1 MDVVTMVLG
10 LLAAVVATAFAARLL
25 PVRIPLPLLQIAVGA
40 GLHYGGFA
48 VAFDSHLF
56 LLLFIPPLLFLD
68 GWRIPKG
75 AFFRDWKAILAL
87 AIGLVVFTVAGIGL
101 FAHALIPAMP
111 LAVAFALA
119 AILSPTDPVAV
130 KAMTARAPLPPRLTH
145 ILEGEALLND
155 ATGLVCFTFAVQAA
169 VTGQFSLPTAALRF
183 VLVAGGGVL
192 VGGAV
197 AAAIGWL
204 NRLLLRRTGED
215 PATQI
220 LISLLIPFAAYLT
233 GEEVHV
239 SGILAA
245 AVAGMV
251 SHYTELSRSGTADT
265 RTQRAAVWNTIQAAL
280 NGVIFILLGEHLPAV
295 VRGLPDAVAGADLDH
310 TLHLLGG
317 AAALTVG
324 IAALRFAWV
333 WIWIHLT
340 ILRHAPAEQRAG
352 GSPLRLVLVAA
363 TAGVRGAVTLAGIL
377 TLPLVTSAGAPFPAR
392 EAAISLAMGVI
403 LLSLLVASFVL
414 PPLARGLEGL
424 PQAAG
429 HNAESAARVA
439 AARAALDRLRE
450 VTAEP
455 APDGAGGAREAA
467 AARLV
472 DRYQRRIESGG
483 EGEDA
488 QEAGREA
495 DAARQLRL
503 RALAAERDE
512 LYRLRRAGD
521 LDDDVHRRLV
531 RELDLLETSLLSSG

>member
-1 MDVVTMVLG
+1 MVLA
-10 LLAAVVATAFAARLL
+10 LLAAVVATALAARLL

-40 GLHYGGFA
+40 GLHYAGFR

-75 AFFRDWKAILAL
+75 AFLRDWKAILAL
-87 AIGLVVFTVAGIGL
+87 AIGLVVFTVLGVGL

-119 AILSPTDPVAV
+119 AIVSPTDPVAV
-130 KAMTARAPLPPRLTH
+130 TTMTAGAPLPPRLTH

-169 VTGQFSLPTAALRF
+169 VTGQFSLPSAAVRF
-183 VLVAGGGVL
+183 VVVAGGGVL
-192 VGGAV
+192 AGAAV
-197 AAAIGWL
+197 AAAIAWL
-204 NRLLLRRTGED
+204 NRLLVQRTGED

-233 GEEVHV
+233 GEQVHV

-251 SHYTELSRSGTADT
+251 AHYADLARSGTAAT
-265 RTQRAAVWNTIQAAL
+265 RTQRAAVWNTVQAAL
-280 NGVIFILLGEHLPAV
+280 SGVIFILLGEHLPPV

-310 TLHLLGG
+310 TLHLLGS
-317 AAALTVG
+317 AAALTLAIG
-324 IAALRFAWV
+324 ALRFAWV
-333 WIWIHLT
+333 WIWMQLT
-340 ILRHAPAEQRAG
+340 ILRQLPRDQRRGRA
-352 GSPLRLVLVAA
+352 PLRLMLVAA
-363 TAGVRGAVTLAGIL
+363 TAGVRGAMTLAGIL
-377 TLPLVTSAGAPFPAR
+377 TLPLVTAAGDPFPAR

-403 LLSLLVASFVL
+403 LLSLLSASLVL
-414 PPLARGLEGL
+414 PALARGLEGL
-424 PQAAG
+424 PDVPRG
-429 HNAESAARVA
+429 GTESGARVA
-439 AARAALDRLRE
+439 AARAALQQIRQA
-450 VTAEP
+450 TAVP
-455 APDGAGGAREAA
+455 AVDSAGAGARHAA
-467 AARLV
+467 AARVAEL
-472 DRYQRRIESGG
+472 YQRRIDSGG
-483 EGEDA
+483 AGEEA
-488 QEAGREA
+488 EEAGRQA
-495 DAARQLRL
+495 DAARELRL

-512 LYRLRRAGD
+512 LYRLRRAGE

>member
-1 MDVVTMVLG
+1 MVLG

-25 PVRIPLPLLQIAVGA
+25 PVKVPLPLLQIAVGA
-40 GLHYGGFA
+40 GLHYAGFQ

-75 AFFRDWKAILAL
+75 AFFRDWKPILAL
-87 AIGLVVFTVAGIGL
+87 AIGLVVFTVLGVGL
-101 FAHALIPAMP
+101 LAHALIPAMP

-130 KAMTARAPLPPRLTH
+130 TTMTAGAPLPPRLTH
-145 ILEGEALLND
+145 ILEGEAVLND

-169 VTGQFSLPTAALRF
+169 VTGRFSLPSAAVRF

-192 VGGAV
+192 TGATV
-197 AAAIGWL
+197 AAGIGWL
-204 NRLLLRRTGED
+204 NRLLVRRTGEE

-220 LISLLIPFAAYLT
+220 LISLLIPFAAYLA
-233 GEEVHV
+233 GEETHV

-251 SHYTELSRSGTADT
+251 AHYGELARSGTAAT
-265 RTQRAAVWNTIQAAL
+265 RTQRAAVWNTVQAAL
-280 NGVIFILLGEHLPAV
+280 SGIIFILLGEHLPSV

-317 AAALTVG
+317 AAALTVA

-333 WIWIHLT
+333 WIWMRLT
-340 ILRHAPAEQRAG
+340 ILRHLPRDQRGRA
-352 GSPLRLVLVAA
+352 SPLRLVLVAA
-363 TAGVRGAVTLAGIL
+363 TAGVRGAMTLAGIL
-377 TLPLVTSAGAPFPAR
+377 TLPLVTSAGDPFPAR

-403 LLSLLVASFVL
+403 LLSLLSASLVL
-414 PPLARGLEGL
+414 PALARGLEGL
-424 PQAAG
+424 PDVARG
-429 HNAESAARVA
+429 STESGARVA
-439 AARAALDRLRE
+439 AARAALRHLRE
-450 VTAEP
+450 VTA
-455 APDGAGGAREAA
+455 APVADPVGAGARDAA
-467 AARLV
+467 AGRVAEL
-472 DRYQRRIESGG
+472 YQRRIDSGG
-483 EGEDA
+483 AGEQA
-488 QEAGREA
+488 AEAGREA
-495 DAARQLRL
+495 EAARELRL

-512 LYRLRRAGD
+512 LYRLRRAGE

>member
-1 MDVVTMVLG
+1 M
-10 LLAAVVATAFAARLL
+10 
-25 PVRIPLPLLQIAVGA
+25 
-40 GLHYGGFA
+40 
-48 VAFDSHLF
+48 
-56 LLLFIPPLLFLD
+56 
-68 GWRIPKG
+68 
-75 AFFRDWKAILAL
+75 
-87 AIGLVVFTVAGIGL
+87 
-101 FAHALIPAMP
+101 
-111 LAVAFALA
+111 
-119 AILSPTDPVAV
+119 
-130 KAMTARAPLPPRLTH
+130 
-145 ILEGEALLND
+145 
-155 ATGLVCFTFAVQAA
+155 
-169 VTGQFSLPTAALRF
+169 
-183 VLVAGGGVL
+183 
-192 VGGAV
+192 
-197 AAAIGWL
+197 
-204 NRLLLRRTGED
+204 
-215 PATQI
+215 
-220 LISLLIPFAAYLT
+220 LIPFAAYLA

-251 SHYTELSRSGTADT
+251 AHYTELSRSGTADT
-265 RTQRAAVWNTIQAAL
+265 RTQRAAVWNTVQAAL
-280 NGVIFILLGEHLPAV
+280 NGVIFILLGEHLPPV

-310 TLHLLGG
+310 TLHLLGS

-333 WIWIHLT
+333 WIWIRLT
-340 ILRHAPAEQRAG
+340 ILRHAPPDQRAG

-377 TLPLVTSAGAPFPAR
+377 TLPLVTSSGAPFPAR

-429 HNAESAARVA
+429 PSSESAARVA

-455 APDGAGGAREAA
+455 APDAVGGGAREAA
-467 AARLV
+467 AARLI
-472 DRYQRRIESGG
+472 DRYQRRIDSGG

>member
-25 PVRIPLPLLQIAVGA
+25 PVRLPLPLLQIAAGA
-40 GLHYGGFA
+40 GLHYAGFE
-48 VAFDSHLF
+48 VGFDSHLF

-87 AIGLVVFTVAGIGL
+87 AVGLVVFTVLGIGL

-169 VTGQFSLPTAALRF
+169 VTGRFSLPAAAVRF
-183 VLVAGGGVL
+183 VVVAGGGVL
-192 VGGAV
+192 AGAAV
-197 AAAIGWL
+197 AALIGWL
-204 NRLLLRRTGED
+204 NRLLVRRAGED

-220 LISLLIPFAAYLT
+220 LISLLFPFAAYLT
-233 GEEVHV
+233 GEEAHV

-251 SHYTELSRSGTADT
+251 AHYTELARTGTADT
-265 RTQRAAVWNTIQAAL
+265 RTQRAAVWNTVQAAL
-280 NGVIFILLGEHLPAV
+280 NGVIFILLGEHLPSI
-295 VRGLPDAVAGADLDH
+295 VRGLPDAVAGAELDH

-333 WIWIHLT
+333 WVWIRLT
-340 ILRHAPAEQRAG
+340 ILRHAPPDQRGG

-377 TLPLVTSAGAPFPAR
+377 TLPLITSSGAPFPAR

-403 LLSLLVASFVL
+403 LFSLLAASFVL

-429 HNAESAARVA
+429 HNSESAARVA
-439 AARAALDRLRE
+439 AARAALARLRE
-450 VTAEP
+450 VAAAP
-455 APDGAGGAREAA
+455 APDAAVRGARDAA

-472 DRYQRRIESGG
+472 DRYQRRIDS
-483 EGEDA
+483 
-488 QEAGREA
+488 
-495 DAARQLRL
+495 
-503 RALAAERDE
+503 
-512 LYRLRRAGD
+512 
-521 LDDDVHRRLV
+521 
-531 RELDLLETSLLSSG
+531 